1 MNETILTLS
10 RAIKEKKWIQVT
22 YRNQQNEITKY
33 WIGIKDILENK
44 RLVVDAVK
52 YGQIEQ
58 EVKELNIYAESIIEA
73 NLIDSTYYPHSSK
86 LIEKLENNHV
96 QYSWLSYFDT
106 DHEVLEY
113 YKLCAMEDTD
123 LEERN
128 YTLLSG
134 FDQFQ
139 LVDNSYKLQ
148 REDQIATIYK
158 ILTKQKTV
166 SNKEIEQKGWL
177 QTV

>member
-86 LIEKLENNHV
+86 LIK
-96 QYSWLSYFDT
+96 QDDT
-106 DHEVLEY
+106 
-113 YKLCAMEDTD
+113 
-123 LEERN
+123 
-128 YTLLSG
+128 
-134 FDQFQ
+134 
-139 LVDNSYKLQ
+139 
-148 REDQIATIYK
+148 I
-158 ILTKQKTV
+158 
-166 SNKEIEQKGWL
+166 
-177 QTV
+177 